1 MIKIDSQNAVAYIR
15 LSSDDSS
22 NPSLSPQNQQDII
35 KKNAEDRKL
44 ILIQTYEDI
53 NKTGSNIFRKGLEQL
68 MKDAREGKFKT
79 VFIKDWSRLSR
90 NIIDQETIV
99 KELSSIGIEVISCD
113 GVTDKKI
120 RQVTGLTNEWFID
133 ECRKKQQQV
142 HKLKLEAKIPCNRP
156 PFGYTFSKKMKKF
169 VINPEESEDVKR
181 IFELRSEGKSINEIS
196 KQFSMSSSK
205 VFGILKNKT
214 YLGFIKYKSE
224 LIQAHEPII
233 SEKLFNKVNNNSVE

>member
-1 MIKIDSQNAVAYIR
+1 MESKTNSQSAVAYIR

-35 KKNAEDRKL
+35 RNHAEAKGL
-44 ILIQTYEDI
+44 NIIQIYEDI

-68 MKDAREGKFKT
+68 MKDAREGKFNT

-90 NIIDQETIV
+90 NIIDQETII
-99 KELSSIGIEVISCD
+99 KELNNLKIEIISCD
-113 GVTDKKI
+113 GIEDKKA

-133 ECRKKQQQV
+133 ECKKKQQQV
-142 HKLKLEAKIPCNRP
+142 HKLKLEAKIPCSRAP
-156 PFGYTFSKKMKKF
+156 YGYSMSKKLKKF
-169 VINPEESEDVKR
+169 IVNQEEAQDVKK
-181 IFELRSEGKSINEIS
+181 IFELRSEGKSISEIAREF
-196 KQFSMSSSK
+196 KMSPSK
-205 VFGILKNKT
+205 VFGILRNKT

-233 SEKLFNKVNNNSVE
+233 TEEMFSRGNNNSV